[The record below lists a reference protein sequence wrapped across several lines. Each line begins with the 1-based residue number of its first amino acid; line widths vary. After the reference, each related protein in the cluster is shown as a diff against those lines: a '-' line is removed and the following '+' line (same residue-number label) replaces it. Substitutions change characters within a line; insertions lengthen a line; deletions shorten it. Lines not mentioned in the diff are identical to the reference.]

1 MEKKKF
7 KVLVEGIY
15 RTWIDVDAE
24 TAFDALMNTDFVIP
38 SDLKVSISD
47 IEDFTPV
54 EVVESDK
61 WRE

>member
-15 RTWIDVDAE
+15 RTWVEVEANTKQE
-24 TAFDALMNTDFVIP
+24 ALMNRDFVIP
-38 SDLKVSISD
+38 SDLQISVND

-54 EVVESDK
+54 EAIGDDE
-61 WRE
+61 